1 MGAIFCIIK
10 YMRNRRRIGFGSIF
24 GLMIMLSIFGTFIGD
39 FAGLFGVMIGGAIF
53 TLAPFVIFFAIFKSI
68 FALFK
73 GNDNKYERKSRVSK
87 QESVSTISNVQLL
100 RIDRRLGEYF
110 SSHLN
115 LPIIDGVSLVPDS
128 GSYQGVDRLVL
139 TYNEERII
147 SLSEFKKK
155 QPDIYNKIMDMLVI
169 FSKQRD
175 DVIAADVK
183 ADKLE
188 VKKEAVLSDAEKYI
202 EKINELNRLIPQEEI
217 TNSLHL
223 TCDLLKQ
230 IDLAEK
236 KNNDKADA
244 KVTKLYDYYLP
255 ILVSILERYKELSD
269 APIKGEEFKECET
282 QLIKTILLINEALK
296 SIYSSIHEDDY
307 LNLSADM
314 GTLQTL
320 LAKDGYSDNPFGSK

>member
-1 MGAIFCIIK
+1 MIFMGIFSVLFFE
-10 YMRNRRRIGFGSIF
+10 GFASI
-24 GLMIMLSIFGTFIGD
+24 L
-39 FAGLFGVMIGGAIF
+39 AVMITAVF
-53 TLAPFVIFFAIFKSI
+53 TLAPFMVFY
-68 FALFK
+68 ALFK
-73 GNDNKYERKSRVSK
+73 GIISSFKGDKNNRKSRVSK
-87 QESVSTISNVQLL
+87 KQNESTVSNVQLL

-110 SSHLN
+110 NTHFS

-128 GSYQGVDRLVL
+128 GSYQGVDRLML

-147 SLSEFKKK
+147 SLGEFKKK
-155 QPDIYNKIMDMLVI
+155 YPDVYNKIMDMLVI

-183 ADKLE
+183 TDKVE
-188 VKKEAVLSDAEKYI
+188 VKQEVVLSNAEKYI

-217 TNSLHL
+217 TNGLHL

-236 KNNDKADA
+236 KGNDKADG

-255 ILVSILERYKELSD
+255 ILVSILERYKEMSD
-269 APIKGEEFKECET
+269 APIKGEEYKECET

-296 SIYSSIHEDDY
+296 SIYSAIHEDDY
-307 LNLSADM
+307 MNLSADM